1 MDRVQ
6 RRVGGDPAQH
16 RAHLRQY
23 LRPSLGLL
31 SQCQIQRRLS
41 GVLKRVIDIVST
53 ALLKILSLTSRTS
66 SRRIHVRSHRRLC
79 DFAGRQV
86 TAFKSKAPQL
96 PRANY
101 TASYI
106 YLIPHDGSKKPVAI
120 NGPDSPDSE
129 RRGGRLERPSFSPT
143 ARNRVLSD
151 REQHLRIRSTRFVYL
166 HHRLKETIARLAH
179 NWDRSPD
186 TAKWTADGKTLIIS
200 SEDSARV
207 RLFTIPLN
215 ADDDY
220 KLKTSP
226 TAA

>member
-1 MDRVQ
+1 LAETPLSTARIYDSIYVRHW
-6 RRVGGDPAQH
+6 DY
-16 RAHLRQY
+16 Y
-23 LRPSLGLL
+23 LSVRFNAVF
-31 SQCQIQRRLS
+31 S
-41 GVLKRVIDIVST
+41 GVLKRGYRYSLDGALKNLVSDVKNLESPYPPYAVT
-53 ALLKILSLTSRTS
+53 D
-66 SRRIHVRSHRRLC
+66 RLC

-86 TAFKSKAPQL
+86 DGLQEQGASNCLAPTTRRPIFTLSHTMLEETGRHQRPGQ
-96 PRANY
+96 PR
-101 TASYI
+101 
-106 YLIPHDGSKKPVAI
+106 
-120 NGPDSPDSE
+120 DSE
-129 RRGGRLERPSFSPT
+129 RRGGRLER
-143 ARNRVLSD
+143 AILLSD
-151 REQHLRIRSTRFVYL
+151 SKKIAYFSDRSNTYESGRRGLYIYTIGS
-166 HHRLKETIARLAH
+166 KETIARLAH